1 MTNIIKTSDRIKE
14 LTYTTG
20 TGTIGLAGATDGFS
34 SFSSEYSHGDIVFY
48 AITDGEQYE
57 VGSGIFTVINNDL
70 DNTQQYALQRHSL
83 KSSNSN
89 DTKISF
95 LTGPKEVF
103 VTYPATHSVYHAAGY
118 NSDYPTPQNKGLA
131 VWSSRNVLNYYPAIT
146 WDDDFKCLSIQQTTD
161 AKYGVDV
168 GGDSSEY
175 HSRIRASGYYVGD
188 VGVYFRANNG
198 NDSSYL
204 GGTQFK
210 HFLPNTIDTTTYA
223 SLVLEVDGD
232 VKENIKFKKQSSR
245 YVFAGPQDDCSGG
258 CPDDYPRF
266 RLLHI
271 DDIPDL
277 SSLYVT
283 PAVLEATSGVLEQ
296 KAEDYTDAQVSTIT
310 TNFDNLSS
318 SVNAD
323 ITALETASANQTQA
337 IEDELDL
344 FRDMIATKTRAVVLD
359 ESGPLMSGIAS
370 GIACGPSGCSI
381 TKSVTS
387 TVPAISANDIH
398 YQGFYVSGVV
408 AGGEYAVTISP
419 EKALADKIILTYA
432 FPSDTVDDYVSGVF
446 YNPLGTTSNAQVE
459 MNYHI
464 HAKAIWQDDT

>member
-14 LTYTTG
+14 LTFTTG
-20 TGTIGLAGATDGFS
+20 TGTLGLAGATDGFS
-34 SFSSEYSHGDIVFY
+34 SFSSEYNHGDIVFY
-48 AITDGEQYE
+48 AITDGTKYE
-57 VGSGIFTVINNDL
+57 VGSGIFTFINNDL
-70 DNTQQYALQRHSL
+70 DNTEQYALQRHSL
-83 KSSNSN
+83 KSSNADNS
-89 DTKISF
+89 KINF

-103 VTYPATHSVYHAAGY
+103 VTYPATHSVYHAAGL
-118 NSDYPTPQNKGLA
+118 SSEHPVPQDKGLA
-131 VWSSRNVLNYYPAIT
+131 VWNSRNVLKYYSSLK
-146 WDDDFKCLSIQQTTD
+146 WDDDFKSLSIQQTTD

-232 VKENIKFKKQSSR
+232 VKENIKFKKQSAR
-245 YVFAGPQDDCSGG
+245 YIFAGPQDDCAGG

-296 KAEDYTDAQVSTIT
+296 KAEDYTDAQISTIT
-310 TNFDNLSS
+310 TNFDSLSS

-323 ITALETASANQTQA
+323 ITALEIASANQTQA

-344 FRDMIATKTRAVVLD
+344 FRDLIATKTKDIVLE

-419 EKALADKIILTYA
+419 EKALADKIVLTYA

-446 YNPLGTTSNAQVE
+446 YNPLGTSSSPQVE
-459 MNYHI
+459 MKYHI